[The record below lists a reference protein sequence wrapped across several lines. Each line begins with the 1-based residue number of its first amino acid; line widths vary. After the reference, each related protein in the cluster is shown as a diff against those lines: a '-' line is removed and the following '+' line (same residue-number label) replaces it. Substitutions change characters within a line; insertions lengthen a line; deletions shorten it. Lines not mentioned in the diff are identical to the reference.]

1 MSVSF
6 HTKKMIGAKRIL
18 NIFMGKKRRF
28 KQVIVV
34 RTDVKLSKGK
44 LAAQVAHAAV
54 TAADKSSLKS
64 EWMREGQKKSVVKC
78 SDLEELIDIK
88 ERADRKGLVTALIE
102 DAGHTQIPS
111 GTVTCLGVGPAKEK
125 EIDDV
130 TGHLKLL

>member
-1 MSVSF
+1 MVVG
-6 HTKKMIGAKRIL
+6 KKLL
-18 NIFMGKKRRF
+18 NIFLGKKRRF

-34 RTDVKLSKGK
+34 RTDIKLSKGK

-54 TAADKSSLKS
+54 TAADKSPLKS
-64 EWMREGQKKSVVKC
+64 DWMCEGQKKSVVKC
-78 SDLEELIDIK
+78 NDLEELISIK
-88 ERADRKGLVTALIE
+88 ERADRKGLATALIE
-102 DAGHTQIPS
+102 DAGHTQVPS